1 MILFSWAMQR
11 ATILAATLA
20 VAMAALSTT
29 ATGQAEPPQPPR
41 RPPPDVPA
49 PPLPPR
55 RPAVAPPAAM
65 FGPPMPPRP
74 AAPLAPPSPAMVV
87 VLEDP
92 EVCRRLLS
100 SGKVVAR
107 PLPPVAPTLEGCG
120 MQAPVE
126 LSAIVLSPIRRV
138 AIEPPAT
145 VGCALADAV
154 ADWVRQDLDP
164 GFGAPGPLLAA
175 LVETSGYACRSR
187 NHLAGAKLSEHAHGN
202 ALDIGAMRT
211 AEGTRMAV
219 TGGEP
224 SRLALLK
231 TTACARFATVLGP
244 GSDGFHEHHLHVDL
258 APRRNGS
265 KICHWDLPQ
274 TAHDALQP
282 EPIAPSWNA
291 GRRGPL

>member
-1 MILFSWAMQR
+1 MRKADI
-11 ATILAATLA
+11 LA

-29 ATGQAEPPQPPR
+29 ATAQAGPPLPPR

-49 PPLPPR
+49 PPLPPL
-55 RPAVAPPAAM
+55 RPAVAPPAM
-65 FGPPMPPRP
+65 FGPPMPSRP
-74 AAPLAPPSPAMVV
+74 APASPPPPAVAAP
-87 VLEDP
+87 EDP
-92 EVCRRLLS
+92 EVCRRLLG

-126 LSAIVLSPIRRV
+126 LSAIVLSPVRRIAV
-138 AIEPPAT
+138 EPPAT
-145 VGCALADAV
+145 VDCALADAV

-164 GFGAPGPLLAA
+164 AFRAPGPLLAA
-175 LVETSGYACRSR
+175 LAETSGYACRSR
-187 NHLAGAKLSEHAHGN
+187 NHVAGAKLSEHAHGN
-202 ALDIGAMRT
+202 ALDIGALRT
-211 AEGTRMAV
+211 ADGTRLAV

-224 SRLALLK
+224 DRLALLK

-274 TAHDALQP
+274 AAHDASPP
-282 EPIAPSWNA
+282 EPTAPSWNA